1 MARGRRPMA
10 PPKRRPTRHAT
21 ATVDV
26 TLRMPHE
33 LFDTARA
40 RAVDEGVPLGELL
53 LKLIAAALAGR

>member
-1 MARGRRPMA
+1 M
-10 PPKRRPTRHAT
+10 

-40 RAVDEGVPLGELL
+40 RAVDEEVPLGELL